1 MKIDS
6 LMHAYVLSIVG
17 WPSASNTTNTHKK
30 RGGGNETLSM
40 AMACVEDTNDNGNGI
55 LANVEWDW
63 IG

>member
-6 LMHAYVLSIVG
+6 LMHVYVLSIVG
-17 WPSASNTTNTHKK
+17 WLKLKHDKHTQK
-30 RGGGNETLSM
+30 RGGNETLSMAM

-55 LANVEWDW
+55 LSNVEWDW